1 MKKQILLL
9 VMMLLPMAAMADPVE
24 IEGIYYNLL
33 TKDGASVAEVTSNP
47 NKYTGDVDLPTSVIY
62 EGLEYSVT
70 SIGYAAFSGCSGL
83 TSITI
88 PNSVTSIEGYAF
100 ANCSGL
106 TSITIPNS
114 VTSIGYYAFR
124 ECTGLTSATIGN
136 SVTSIGNMAFYG
148 CSGLT
153 SVTIPNSVSSI
164 GGGAFG
170 GCSGLTVI
178 VVESGNTTYDSRND
192 CNAIIETKTNTLITG
207 CKNTIIP
214 NSVTSIGSYAFFYCR
229 SLTSITIPNSVTS
242 IGIDAFNNCS
252 GLTSIEIPNSV
263 TSIGRDAFYGC
274 SGLTSITIP
283 NSVTSIGELA
293 FYGCSNLTSLIIPQS
308 VTTIGDYAFMNCSN
322 LPSVTIP
329 NSVTSIGKLAFYG
342 CSNLTSLIIPQS
354 VTTIGDYAFM
364 NCSNLPSVTIQC
376 SPTYI
381 GWEIFV
387 GCNNISEAI
396 FECKTVS
403 SVFRGSPVKNISMK
417 ESVTSIENYA
427 FNGCSALT
435 SLVIPKNVTS
445 IGSFAFNGCSG
456 LSSITVEAGNTKYDS
471 RNGCNA
477 IIDTAMDTLITGCKN
492 TIIPSSISKIGAFA
506 FGGCTELTSITIP
519 NNVKSIGINAFQ
531 NCKGLTSVT
540 IPNSVTSIG
549 ERTFADCTS
558 LTSVTIPNSV
568 TSIGEFAF
576 YCCRG
581 LTSITIPNSVTSI
594 GYRAFAGCTDIKTIS
609 IGSRVNSI
617 YPYAFAGCSNLTDV
631 YCFRV
636 NVPSMVG
643 YGYTPTNIFEGSN
656 IENATLHVPTSSME
670 AYKSKEPWKN
680 FKNIVS
686 SDYDAIIDGIYYNFD
701 ADNKIAEVTYMSPD
715 AKFNMSAYSGEIV
728 IPSQVSYLSDLYSVT
743 SIGKNA
749 FYDCTG
755 LTSVTIP
762 NSVTSIEAGA
772 FRNCSG
778 LTSIVVESGNTKYDS
793 RNDCNALIETGSN
806 TLITG
811 CNNST
816 IPNSVTSIGNFAFWN
831 CSGLTSI
838 TIPNSVTS
846 IGYSAFSGCSG
857 LTSITIPNSVIS
869 IGYSA
874 FYGCSGLSSI
884 TVSSDNSVYDSRNN
898 CNALI
903 ETDTN
908 TLITGCNNTTIPN
921 SVTSIGYGAFYGC
934 SGLTSL
940 TIGNS
945 VTSIGDFAF
954 FYCTG
959 LTSVT
964 IPNSVTSIGR
974 YAFSGCSGLTSINIP
989 NNVKSI
995 DEGTFE
1001 SCSGLTSLDIPNSVT
1016 SINNYAF
1023 SGCRGL
1029 KSLIIPNSVTFIG
1042 MEILSS
1048 CSSLTSVTI
1057 GNSVTY
1063 IGFEAFYNCS
1073 SLTSVIVENPVPI
1086 SIQNMTFSNYAN
1098 ATLYVP
1104 AGSKAAYE
1112 AADYW
1117 KEFNEIIELP
1127 ANGDMNG
1134 DGIINGIDLVAQTN
1148 LILADQYDA
1157 AADLN
1162 NDGVVNGLDYVIMV
1176 NLIMSETSA
1185 PAIQNSASNR
1195 AASTANLSIEDFD
1208 IKAGESKKMFINLSN
1223 PNTELTLL
1231 QFDMRLP
1238 EGLSIVTDD
1247 GDYAIDIAGRTTWKK
1262 HSLMAKVIDGATRF
1276 LLASNSNALINGDNG
1291 NVISIKLTAS
1301 DDFTGGDIMLE
1312 NQLLV
1317 SPDAEDV
1324 MPADYIYSVGDAT
1337 SIEGVMAE
1345 KPTDVYTLTGSKVRH
1360 AATSLD
1366 GLPKGVYIIK
1376 GKKVIVK

>member
-1 MKKQILLL
+1 MKRILFSLTMFLCSLL
-9 VMMLLPMAAMADPVE
+9 SYAQFSGTVSDSQGVQ
-24 IEGIYYNLL
+24 
-33 TKDGASVAEVTSNP
+33 
-47 NKYTGDVDLPTSVIY
+47 YTANNDESTCYVSGHETNYSTTITIPKVY
-62 EGLEYSVT
+62 EDRKVT
-70 SIGYAAFSGCSGL
+70 SIGYEAFFCCS
-83 TSITI
+83 S
-88 PNSVTSIEGYAF
+88 
-100 ANCSGL
+100 L

-114 VTSIGYYAFR
+114 VTSIGY
-124 ECTGLTSATIGN
+124 E
-136 SVTSIGNMAFYG
+136 
-148 CSGLT
+148 
-153 SVTIPNSVSSI
+153 
-164 GGGAFG
+164 
-170 GCSGLTVI
+170 
-178 VVESGNTTYDSRND
+178 
-192 CNAIIETKTNTLITG
+192 
-207 CKNTIIP
+207 
-214 NSVTSIGSYAFFYCR
+214 AFFCCS

-322 LPSVTIP
+322 LPSVTI
-329 NSVTSIGKLAFYG
+329 
-342 CSNLTSLIIPQS
+342 
-354 VTTIGDYAFM
+354 
-364 NCSNLPSVTIQC
+364 QC

-381 GWEIFV
+381 GREIFV

-403 SVFRGSPVKNISMK
+403 SVFRGSTVKNISMK

-435 SLVIPKNVTS
+435 SLVIPQNVTS

-519 NNVKSIGINAFQ
+519 NNVKSIGIYAFQ

-549 ERTFADCTS
+549 EWAFFYCTGLTS
-558 LTSVTIPNSV
+558 VTIPNSVTSIGNSAFYFCSGLTSVTIPNSV

-594 GYRAFAGCTDIKTIS
+594 GYEAFAGCTDIKTIS

-643 YGYTPTNIFEGSN
+643 YGYTPTNIFERSN

-940 TIGNS
+940 TI
-945 VTSIGDFAF
+945 
-954 FYCTG
+954 
-959 LTSVT
+959 
-964 IPNSVTSIGR
+964 PNSVTSIGG
-974 YAFSGCSGLTSINIP
+974 YAFYRCSGLTSINIP

-1208 IKAGESKKMFINLSN
+1208 IKAGETKEMFINLSN
-1223 PNTELTLL
+1223 PNTDLTLL

-1238 EGLSIVTDD
+1238 EGLSIAVED

-1262 HSLMAKVIDGATRF
+1262 HSLMAKATNGITRF
-1276 LLASNSNALINGDNG
+1276 LLASNSNALIDGDNG

-1301 DDFTGGDIMLE
+1301 DGFTCGDIMLE

-1317 SPDAEDV
+1317 SPNAEDM
-1324 MPADYIYSVGDAT
+1324 MPADYVYSVGNTT
-1337 SIEGVMAE
+1337 SINAIMAGQ
-1345 KPTDVYTLTGSKVRH
+1345 PVDVYTLTGTKVLSGV
-1360 AATSLD
+1360 TSLKD
-1366 GLPKGVYIIK
+1366 LPKGIYIIN